1 MLDRSL
7 LVLLV
12 LPAALLLG
20 CPTSDGGQG
29 DDDDDTGPTVT
40 PDPDT
45 NSYVPDGYR
54 ASAPERVIFLGDSI
68 TAGVGASAGSLTYPS
83 LLVNNDEDVWGDYA
97 DTDLRGLFGDMEV
110 VDVSVGGATTDS
122 VLSEQLPDLSS
133 ALGASVSGESLVVI
147 TVGGNDMQANMLQ
160 ILTGGDG
167 VAAQV
172 IDGVVDNMN
181 EFIDYFDDANRFPD
195 GVFVYLS
202 NVYEPTDSFG
212 QVDQCLFGFD
222 IGPIMHNFDQAN
234 DAIRGVAEDRGIGMV
249 DLRGHFMG
257 HGWYNEDT
265 ELPWHHPEDPTRWFD
280 DDCIHPNDRG
290 HHELRRLFHAAIDG
304 VPLPAEPQ
312 PE

>member
-7 LVLLV
+7 LLFFV
-12 LPAALLLG
+12 LPAALLIG
-20 CPTSDGGQG
+20 CPTSDGGQA
-29 DDDDDTGPTVT
+29 DDDDDGGPTLE

-54 ASAPERVIFLGDSI
+54 ASAPERIIFLGDSI

-83 LLVNNDEDVWGDYA
+83 LLVNNDDDEWGDYG
-97 DTDLRGLFGDMEV
+97 DVDLRGLFGEMDV
-110 VDVSVGGATTDS
+110 VDVSAGGATTDT
-122 VLSEQLPDLSS
+122 VQAQQLPNLSGV
-133 ALGASVSGESLVVI
+133 LGDSVSGESLIVI
-147 TVGGNDMQANMLQ
+147 TIGGNDMQANLLQ
-160 ILTGGDG
+160 ILTGGDE
-167 VAAQV
+167 VADEV
-172 IDGVVDNMN
+172 IGEVVNNLHD
-181 EFIDYFDDANRFPD
+181 FVDYFDDADRFPD
-195 GVFVYLS
+195 GTFIYLS

-222 IGPIMHNFDQAN
+222 IGPVMHNFDQAN
-234 DAIRGVAEDRGIGMV
+234 DAIRGVAEERGTGMI

-257 HGWYNEDT
+257 HGWYNEDPD
-265 ELPWHHPEDPTRWFD
+265 LPWHHPVDPTRWFD